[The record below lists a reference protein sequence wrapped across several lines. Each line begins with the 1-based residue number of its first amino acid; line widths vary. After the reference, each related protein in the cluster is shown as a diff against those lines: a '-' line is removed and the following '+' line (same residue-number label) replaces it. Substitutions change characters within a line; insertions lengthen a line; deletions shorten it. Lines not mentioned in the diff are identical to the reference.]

1 MKTVSKAVKTSPGKL
16 MYLTIKGEGRN
27 GAMEGPERMM
37 YMASIVL
44 KKDGPEHKALKK
56 QIDEVWLDFC
66 KENNHKGAPKSTGIK
81 PVLIETDELDE
92 YGAKKKVESDEVIA
106 TFKTDV
112 AWPDGNKKVI
122 QVFQPSGK
130 DVTKEITAADWTIG
144 NGTIGIIHGTAS
156 ANDAGKSAKVSLYL
170 NAVQLHS
177 NLVKYTGTSVEVDAY
192 EDLEDVSLDEDLSEV
207 QV

>member
-1 MKTVSKAVKTSPGKL
+1 MKTVNVTVKTEPSKL

-37 YMASIVL
+37 YMASIIM
-44 KKDGPEHKALKK
+44 KKDGPAHKALKK
-56 QIDEVWLDFC
+56 QIDAVWLDFC
-66 KENNHKGAPKSTGIK
+66 KENNHKGAPKTTGIK
-81 PVLIETDELDE
+81 PVMVELDELDE

-112 AWPDGNKKVI
+112 AWKDGKQKII

-130 DVTKEITAADWTIG
+130 DVTKAIADADWSIG

-156 ANDAGKSAKVSLYL
+156 ANDAGKSLKVSLYL
-170 NAVQLHS
+170 NAVQIHS
-177 NLVKYTGTSVEVDAY
+177 NLVKYTGTTVEVDTY
-192 EDLEDVSLDEDLSEV
+192 EDVEDIDLDEDLSNV